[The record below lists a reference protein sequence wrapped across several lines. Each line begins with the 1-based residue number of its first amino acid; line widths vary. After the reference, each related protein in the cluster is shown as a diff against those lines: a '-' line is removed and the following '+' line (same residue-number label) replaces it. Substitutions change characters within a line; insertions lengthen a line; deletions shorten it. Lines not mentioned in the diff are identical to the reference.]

1 VGPPRS
7 AETSRLGLMDP
18 VTGRGQVRDAWWQE
32 KQHKVVEMSQC
43 NVVAHN
49 RSLHVGLRRVT
60 IKPSGYLVE
69 PQNQFCRLSGWRR
82 DPGASRSLDAWGTWR
97 DRGACIRKMSTAL
110 KAWQP
115 DEN

>member
-1 VGPPRS
+1 
-7 AETSRLGLMDP
+7 MDP

-32 KQHKVVEMSQC
+32 KQDEVVEMSQC
-43 NVVAHN
+43 KVAAQN

-60 IKPSGYLVE
+60 IKPLGYLVE
-69 PQNQFCRLSGWRR
+69 PQNQFWRLSGWRR
-82 DPGASRSLDAWGTWR
+82 VPGASRSLDAGGTWR
-97 DRGACIRKMSTAL
+97 DRGACVGKTSTAV